1 MRKRLEILRRER
13 GCEPYWQTFAYE
25 TENAADTAATALTA
39 INEQSPLLDE
49 TGHTAEPI
57 RWECSCL
64 QKKCGACAMVVNGRP
79 ALACAVRLADCGD
92 TVRLEPL
99 RKFPVVEDLIV
110 DRSVMH
116 ENLKTMKLWFDSGA
130 VAGNKTRELAYDASR
145 CLQCGCCLEVCP
157 NFAPG
162 EAFTGMAA
170 AVPMARLL
178 LEMPPEQRMEATRL
192 YRRHVFEGCGKSL
205 ACRSVCPVGIDIDG
219 LLVNS
224 NALAVWKRF
233 FRK

>member
-1 MRKRLEILRRER
+1 MRICLEILRRER
-13 GCEPYWQTFAYE
+13 GGEPYRQTFAYE
-25 TENAADTAATALTA
+25 TENAADTVATALTA
-39 INEQSPLLDE
+39 INERSPLLDE
-49 TGHTAEPI
+49 TGQTAEPI

-116 ENLKTMKLWFDSGA
+116 ENLKAMKLWFDSGA
-130 VAGNKTRELAYDASR
+130 AAGDKAGELAYDASR

-178 LEMPPEQRMEATRL
+178 LEMPSEQRQEAARL

-205 ACRSVCPVGIDIDG
+205 ACRNVCPVGIDIDG